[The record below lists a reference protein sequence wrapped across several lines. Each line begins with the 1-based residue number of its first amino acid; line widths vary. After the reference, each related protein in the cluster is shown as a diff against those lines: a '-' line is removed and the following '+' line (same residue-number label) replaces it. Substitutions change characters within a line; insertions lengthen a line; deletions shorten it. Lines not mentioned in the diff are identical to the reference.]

1 MIGPESYEEYF
12 ICDSCGEVIDAPK
25 NGWLEWK
32 SVNVFNYKDF
42 RIVHHAEKCMYKSS
56 GDVSDG
62 SLKDYTNDTGVMRL
76 YEFLKYVDNDE
87 ALDSLLEIIK
97 RITIKDYE
105 SVRKD
110 EHSAVVH
117 GYIDESIPGFPSQSD
132 IEAIKKYQEN
142 EEKGINY

>member
-12 ICDSCGEVIDAPK
+12 ICDSCGEVIDSPK

-32 SVNVFNYKDF
+32 DVDVYKYKEF
-42 RIVHHAEKCMYKSS
+42 RIVHHNKKCMYKSS

-62 SLKDYTNDTGVMRL
+62 SLAEYTNDTGVMRL
-76 YEFLKYVDNDE
+76 YGFLKSIDNDE
-87 ALDSLLEIIK
+87 AFDNLLEIIK

-110 EHSAVVH
+110 EHSATVH
-117 GYIDESIPGFPSQSD
+117 GYIDDSVPGFPSQNE
-132 IEAIKKYQEN
+132 IGAIKKYQEDK
-142 EEKGINY
+142 EKYI